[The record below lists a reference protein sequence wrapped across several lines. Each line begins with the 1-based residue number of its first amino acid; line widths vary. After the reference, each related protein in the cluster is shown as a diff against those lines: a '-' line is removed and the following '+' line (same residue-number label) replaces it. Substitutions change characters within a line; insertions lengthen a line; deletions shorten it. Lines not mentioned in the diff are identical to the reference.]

1 MLVKIEHAVAR
12 GVQKRCFKSLN
23 GWRKKILR
31 SVASASKVLKRLLGR
46 GFSLALQSTVR
57 AAVTRDGV
65 VPWTGWAQ
73 AVALPPALLSSA
85 AWRAARQETG
95 RVSYIGKTAGRCASR
110 SLYLGERRSAEPF
123 I

>member
-1 MLVKIEHAVAR
+1 MKIEHAVARCLER

-46 GFSLALQSTVR
+46 GFSLALHSAVR

-65 VPWTGWAQ
+65 VPWTRWAQ
-73 AVALPPALLSSA
+73 AVALPPALLSST
-85 AWRAARQETG
+85 AWRAARQ
-95 RVSYIGKTAGRCASR
+95 
-110 SLYLGERRSAEPF
+110 
-123 I
+123 